1 MNDRLRLVI
10 IEDIAETREGLR
22 LLLSLDK
29 EIKVVKTYKY
39 AEPFLK
45 DLASGLSV
53 HVALMDIKLPGMS
66 GIAATALLKEK
77 YPEINVI
84 MLTVFEEESKIA
96 DSILAGAVGYV
107 LKTSRPEV
115 LVEQIKYIHFG
126 GSPIS
131 PTIARKILNSYR
143 KTLPAPIQNNYHIT
157 RREKEILRGILD
169 GFTYKGIAAHTGIA
183 ESTVKKHV
191 QNIYHK
197 LHVRSK
203 AEFVKKVLLEK
214 LV

>member
-1 MNDRLRLVI
+1 MNGVLRLVI
-10 IEDIAETREGLR
+10 VEDVAETRDGLR
-22 LLLSLDK
+22 LLLGLDRD
-29 EIKVVKTYKY
+29 IKVVQTYKC
-39 AEPFLK
+39 AEPLLK
-45 DLASGLSV
+45 DLAAGLRV
-53 HVALMDIKLPGMS
+53 QVALMDIKLPGMS

-77 YPEINVI
+77 YPDINVI
-84 MLTVFEEESKIA
+84 MLTVFEEEGKIA

-143 KTLPAPIQNNYHIT
+143 KTLPSPSKNAYHIT
-157 RREKEILRGILD
+157 RREKEILSGILD

-197 LHVRSK
+197 LRVRSK
-203 AEFVKKVLLEK
+203 AEFIKKVLLEK